1 MKLKYTHTLFTLIM
15 VLYFVPVNAQN
26 KKTTTKKPAAKAT
39 TKAPVKPAPKKASD
53 AKSLG
58 EAAAKVTAAD
68 TTKKGGGTG
77 NTPEAN
83 GGSLAEEIIITS
95 AYKPLLADAVKIR
108 RNPDLEDKT
117 LYKAPLVYAPIDKRL
132 DQDSEIKQLNAM
144 KMPVQ
149 ADTLPYNNL
158 VRAGVGNLKT
168 TFVEAYF
175 GNGKDEALQVS
186 GWVKHLAQTGSI
198 PNQKSNRE
206 EIGVSG
212 RSIGPENTL
221 SGKLA
226 YTNSGNYFYGIPY
239 YPKPDFIDAARQ
251 SFNTLAGE
259 GELAKNYRDVENDF
273 TYALKLKGYLFGD
286 KFKAREN
293 NLVLAGFINKTIN
306 EFYTGLSASLD
317 LSTQKDSAFSYNNSI
332 VRLNPYLKFQGEN
345 YKIDA
350 GVNIVNEF
358 GFAGRFSIFPAAK
371 LEYQIIPKYVRLFVE
386 AKGDVNKSSL
396 RDFYGINPFLGKNL
410 NIVNSVDKLD
420 LSAGLKGTL
429 APGLGFKATFF
440 RNDVKNMPL
449 MVSNFNFALGQNR
462 FGVIYDDGTATV
474 TGLNAELD
482 YKLSD
487 GLNIFGRAEYKDY
500 KMASEAQA
508 WNMPKFKLTAGTT
521 INIDDRL
528 SVTGSLVF
536 RGVSYD
542 KQNDAL
548 YAQTYKTAPPA
559 GSPIIQISSFA
570 DLSGGVE
577 YKINKQFSV
586 FGRVNNLL
594 NSTNQTWLYY
604 PDYGFN
610 IFGGASYSF

>member
-15 VLYFVPVNAQN
+15 VLYFVPVNAQD
-26 KKTTTKKPAAKAT
+26 KKTTTKKPAPKAT
-39 TKAPVKPAPKKASD
+39 TKAPAKPTVTKKAAD

-58 EAAAKVTAAD
+58 EAAAKVTTAD
-68 TTKKGGGTG
+68 TTKKGGANGK
-77 NTPEAN
+77 PADAN
-83 GGSLAEEIIITS
+83 GGSLAEEIVITS

-117 LYKAPLVYAPIDKRL
+117 LYKAPLVYAPVDKRL

-149 ADTLPYNNL
+149 PDTLPFNNI

-168 TFVEAYF
+168 TFAEGYF

-186 GWVKHLAQTGSI
+186 GWFKHLAQTGSI
-198 PNQKSNRE
+198 PNQKSNKE

-239 YPKPDFIDAARQ
+239 YPKPAFIDAARQ

-259 GELAKNYRDVENDF
+259 GELVKNYRDVENDF

-286 KFKAREN
+286 KYKAREN

-332 VRLNPYLKFQGEN
+332 VRLNPYIKFQGEN

-410 NIVNSVDKLD
+410 NIQNSLDKLD

-429 APGLGFKATFF
+429 APGLGFKADVF

-449 MVSNFNFALGQNR
+449 MVSNFNFDRGQNR
-462 FGVIYDDGTATV
+462 FGVIYDNGTATV

-487 GLNIFGRAEYKDY
+487 DLNIFGRAEYKDY

-521 INIDDRL
+521 ININERL
-528 SVTGSLVF
+528 RITGSIVF
-536 RGVSYD
+536 RGASYD

-548 YAQTYKTAPPA
+548 YTQTYKIPAPV
-559 GSPIIQISSFA
+559 STIIQISSFA

>member
-1 MKLKYTHTLFTLIM
+1 
-15 VLYFVPVNAQN
+15 
-26 KKTTTKKPAAKAT
+26 
-39 TKAPVKPAPKKASD
+39 
-53 AKSLG
+53 
-58 EAAAKVTAAD
+58 
-68 TTKKGGGTG
+68 
-77 NTPEAN
+77 
-83 GGSLAEEIIITS
+83 
-95 AYKPLLADAVKIR
+95 LLADAVKIR

-149 ADTLPYNNL
+149 SDTLAYNNII
-158 VRAGVGNLKT
+158 RAGVGNLKT
-168 TFVEAYF
+168 TFVEGYF

-206 EIGVSG
+206 DIGVSG
-212 RSIGPENTL
+212 RSIGPDNTL
-221 SGKLA
+221 TGKLS

-286 KFKAREN
+286 KFNAREN

-317 LSTQKDSAFSYNNSI
+317 LTTQKDSAFSYNNSI
-332 VRLNPYLKFQGEN
+332 ARLNPYIKFQGEN

-462 FGVIYDDGTATV
+462 FGVIYDDGTATI

-536 RGVSYD
+536 RGASFD

-548 YAQTYKTAPPA
+548 YALTYKTAPPA